1 MPETDFLGISEST
14 SVHEREHDSF
24 SIHLS
29 PVFRP
34 FFFFSCS
41 LVRIRATPPGFER
54 VLFELWV
61 TRSPRMTVTG
71 SGGIERGGG
80 GLAAFNPLPR
90 TECSAGPGAMPF
102 CLSDQRLSINRL
114 LWSLG
119 NWGYC
124 AIVLCCLWLV
134 CVCVWRSVQ
143 CMTII

>member
-1 MPETDFLGISEST
+1 MS
-14 SVHEREHDSF
+14 DS
-24 SIHLS
+24 L
-29 PVFRP
+29 
-34 FFFFSCS
+34 
-41 LVRIRATPPGFER
+41 TPDD
-54 VLFELWV
+54 
-61 TRSPRMTVTG
+61 SVTG
-71 SGGIERGGG
+71 SGGIERGG

-134 CVCVWRSVQ
+134 CVTKRAVHDYHI
-143 CMTII
+143 M